1 MQWTKPEAE
10 GPDSDHSQIL
20 RLLFDGRVVFF
31 RASYEL
37 TPSRGLLKH
46 THLLVEPGKGIE
58 GSHDNPINLIV
69 SVRLTQRTIAQCK
82 EYGLSAID
90 LNGRAWLRASGL
102 LVERAA
108 LPGRDYRVHS
118 EPRNIFTGKS
128 ERIVRSLLSDVT
140 RTWRQKE
147 LVSRT
152 DASSG
157 LISRV
162 VRHLLQEGY
171 LSEVEKKRYLV
182 EDWSAL
188 LDDWSEQDSLRDRV
202 STYRYSTLGGT
213 PLEWSQK
220 LTNLCGEHSIRI
232 AFTQWIAGWL
242 RTPYTEPVVTSA
254 YVDRPPDPSLLDKL
268 QLREVPDAGK
278 IWLHVPED
286 EGVFRETRT
295 VQGLPLVTDA
305 QIYVDLQD
313 TGLRGPDQAAAL
325 RTWEGFC
332 RP

>member
-1 MQWTKPEAE
+1 MPNREVVAFLHPLPPAVST
-10 GPDSDHSQIL
+10 SFRL
-20 RLLFDGRVVFF
+20 R
-31 RASYEL
+31 
-37 TPSRGLLKH
+37 T
-46 THLLVEPGKGIE
+46 LVPG
-58 GSHDNPINLIV
+58 V
-69 SVRLTQRTIAQCK
+69 SIP
-82 EYGLSAID
+82 
-90 LNGRAWLRASGL
+90 
-102 LVERAA
+102 RAA
-108 LPGRDYRVHS
+108 FVAFLLRP
-118 EPRNIFTGKS
+118 TGYGG
-128 ERIVRSLLSDVT
+128 T
-140 RTWRQKE
+140 RTCPG
-147 LVSRT
+147 LCCVGP
-152 DASSG
+152 SG
-157 LISRV
+157 RG
-162 VRHLLQEGY
+162 EGIRRN